1 MKKQAVAALVAVL
14 LAAVGVLALVNY
26 ANGANDRAFEGAK
39 LVEVLRVKTLIPANT
54 PVERMRAS
62 VELVKVPASAKV
74 DGALTSL
81 DSVESKSTNAPLN
94 KGEQVLASRFGGA
107 TSTKASSAALP
118 KGLQELT
125 IAVAAPRLA
134 TGKLKPG
141 DRVGV
146 MTSYTDSEGKG
157 AAGYT
162 NMVAGR
168 VLVTRVSNSL
178 GSDEGVV
185 SSLVTLAVNTITAE
199 KIVNASE
206 FGKVWLTLQGDDADI
221 SGRKMVSGWDVLK

>member
-39 LVEVLRVKTLIPANT
+39 LVEVLRVKTLIPSNT

-62 VELVKVPASAKV
+62 VELVKIPASAKV
-74 DGALTSL
+74 EGALTSL

-107 TSTKASSAALP
+107 ASTKGSGTSLP
-118 KGLQELT
+118 KGLQEVT
-125 IAVAAPRLA
+125 IAMPAPRLA

-168 VLVTRVSNSL
+168 VLVTRVSTQL
-178 GSDEGVV
+178 GAEEGVGT
-185 SSLVTLAVNTITAE
+185 SLVTLAVNTLIAE

-206 FGKVWLTLQGDDADI
+206 FGKVWLTLQGEDADI
-221 SGRKMVSGWDVLK
+221 SGRKMVSGQDVLK

>member
-1 MKKQAVAALVAVL
+1 VKKQAVAALVAVL

-39 LVEVLRVKTLIPANT
+39 LVEVLRVRTDVPIHTPA
-54 PVERMRAS
+54 ERMSAS
-62 VELVKVPASAKV
+62 VELVKIPASAKV

-81 DSVESKSTNAPLN
+81 DSVKSESTNAPLN
-94 KGEQVLASRFGGA
+94 KGEQVLASRFSGA
-107 TSTKASSAALP
+107 SETKSSEASLP
-118 KGLQELT
+118 KGMQEVT
-125 IAVAAPRLA
+125 ISVGDPRIP

-146 MTSYTDSEGKG
+146 MTSYPDSEGKG

-162 NMVAGR
+162 NMAAGR
-168 VLVTRVSNSL
+168 VLVTRVSNKL
-178 GSDEGVV
+178 GTGDGTTA
-185 SSLVTLAVNTITAE
+185 SLVTLAVDTVAAE

-221 SGRKMVSGWDVLK
+221 SGRRTISGQDVLK